1 MVDGTCP
8 ICQTPLVAGQDP
20 CPSCGAGRGPGTLT
34 RHLPAGHALQH
45 GRFTTGR
52 VLGEGGFGITYKGAH
67 RVLGHLVAIKEY
79 FPAHAQRVGT
89 AVSVPASQQAAFIRE
104 REGLL
109 KEAQVLFGLRDPS
122 IVQVYDAFQENGTA
136 YIVMEYLEGRTLEAR
151 IRQEGRIPADEVQRL
166 AQALGQALE
175 AVHAQHL
182 LHRDIKPANVM
193 LTPEGRSVLID
204 FGSARAFQR
213 DLTQRHTR
221 IVTPGYAAPE
231 QYSEEARFGLYT
243 DIFGLGATL
252 YHALTGAPPPSAIDR
267 LQSGRA
273 PSFPA
278 DLPTPLA
285 DAVRQA
291 LALRVADR
299 PSSVAMFLDLM
310 QKTPST
316 ARTKPDIPAVASASR
331 VGTKPARKTP
341 PVPASNSD
349 REVLVAL
356 YRATNGSQWLHQTGW
371 LSDARL
377 DNWFGVYTTK
387 FRPRSPLLCV
397 SALENNP
404 LSDRSSSRRIP
415 GTPGEQVLMADLNM
429 PIDNIRRLTSGHI
442 PGAQVLTSLAAHA
455 AAHTHRI
462 KLTAVIERIEQA
474 LASGAFPGLKTLV
487 GLDLSHNR
495 LSGSIPPE
503 LGRLT
508 RLQYLDLSHNRLSGS
523 IPPELGRLTRLQYLD
538 LSHNRLSGSIPP
550 ELGRLTRL
558 QYLNLSHNQLSGS
571 ITPSRISPLSIEAYE
586 SHALSAYPALGV
598 YRQPASALIEEY
610 EEYHM
615 GLSQPIPLE
624 RGQLQLARLQYLD
637 LSHNQLSG
645 RCPLP
650 PPQWRDWGWRGRER
664 VALQYLDL
672 SHNQLSGPIPP
683 LGQLAGLQYLD
694 LSHNQLSGSIMPARI
709 SLLSTKKYL
718 DLSHNQLSGSIP
730 PKLGRLTRL
739 WKRMGWVTSKE
750 SRKWEVR
757 VYYPVAGSPNTW
769 KLEIK
774 KGGVIWIM
782 SRHTDEL

>member
-1 MVDGTCP
+1 MVDDVCP
-8 ICQTPLVAGQDP
+8 ICLTPLAAGQDP

-45 GRFTTGR
+45 GRFTVGR

-67 RVLGHLVAIKEY
+67 RVLGHPVAIKEY
-79 FPAHAQRVGT
+79 FPGHAQRVGT
-89 AVSVPASQQAAFIRE
+89 SVSVPASQQAAFIRE

-109 KEAQVLFGLRDPS
+109 KEAQVLFGLRAPG

-136 YIVMEYLEGRTLEAR
+136 YIVMEYLKGRTLEAR
-151 IRQEGRIPADEVQRL
+151 IRQEGRISADEVQRL
-166 AQALGQALE
+166 AQALSQALE
-175 AVHAQHL
+175 VVHAQRL
-182 LHRDIKPANVM
+182 LHRDIKPANIV
-193 LTPEGRSVLID
+193 LTPEGRIVLID

-231 QYSEEARFGLYT
+231 QYSEEARFGPYT

-267 LQSGRA
+267 LQSGRV

-299 PSSVAMFLDLM
+299 PSSVAAFLDLM
-310 QKTPST
+310 QKPPST
-316 ARTKPDIPAVASASR
+316 ARTKPDIPATASASR
-331 VGTKPARKTP
+331 VGTKPARKTT

-349 REVLVAL
+349 RETLVAL

-397 SALENNP
+397 PALENNP
-404 LSDRSSSRRIP
+404 LSDRRP
-415 GTPGEQVLMADLNM
+415 FALNM
-429 PIDNIRRLTSGHI
+429 PIDDIRRLTSGHI
-442 PGAQVLTSLAAHA
+442 PGAQVLAYLAAHA

-462 KLTAVIERIEQA
+462 GLTTAIESIERA
-474 LASGAFPGLKTLV
+474 LASGDFPGLKTLV
-487 GLDLSHNR
+487 GLGLENNR
-495 LSGSIPPE
+495 LSGTIPPE

-508 RLQYLDLSHNRLSGS
+508 RLQYLDLSHNRLSGT

-538 LSHNRLSGSIPP
+538 LSHNRLSGTIPP
-550 ELGRLTRL
+550 ELGRLTCL
-558 QYLNLSHNQLSGS
+558 QYLDLSHNRLSGT
-571 ITPSRISPLSIEAYE
+571 ITPSRISPQSIEAYDKAYELYEAYE
-586 SHALSAYPALGV
+586 SHALGAYRKPV
-598 YRQPASALIEEY
+598 SALSIEAEAY
-610 EEYHM
+610 APSIEAYL
-615 GLSQPIPLE
+615 GLSQLSGPIPLE

-650 PPQWRDWGWRGRER
+650 PPQGRDWQGRDWRER
-664 VALQYLDL
+664 VPVPLQYLDL
-672 SHNQLSGPIPP
+672 SYNQLSGPIPP
-683 LGQLAGLQYLD
+683 MGQLARLQYLN
-694 LSHNQLSGSIMPARI
+694 LSHNRLSGTITIMPV
-709 SLLSTKKYL
+709 LSTKKYL
-718 DLSHNQLSGSIP
+718 DLSYNRLSGPIP
-730 PKLGRLTRL
+730 PMGQLTRL
-739 WKRMGWVTSKE
+739 WKKIAWVTSKE
-750 SRKWEVR
+750 SGKWEVR
-757 VYYPVAGSPNTW
+757 GYYPVAGSPNTW
-769 KLEIK
+769 KLEVK
-774 KGGVIWIM
+774 KY
-782 SRHTDEL
+782 

>member
-1 MVDGTCP
+1 MVDDVCP
-8 ICQTPLVAGQDP
+8 ICLTPLAAGQDP

-45 GRFTTGR
+45 GRFTVGR

-67 RVLGHLVAIKEY
+67 RVLGHPVAIKEY
-79 FPAHAQRVGT
+79 FPGHAQRVGT
-89 AVSVPASQQAAFIRE
+89 SVSVPASQQAAFIRE

-109 KEAQVLFGLRDPS
+109 KEAQVLFGLRAPG

-136 YIVMEYLEGRTLEAR
+136 YIAMEYLEGRTLEAR
-151 IRQEGRIPADEVQRL
+151 IRQEGRIPADKVQRL

-182 LHRDIKPANVM
+182 LHRDIKPANIV
-193 LTPEGRSVLID
+193 LTPEGRIVLID

-231 QYSEEARFGLYT
+231 QYSEEARFGPYT

-267 LQSGRA
+267 LQSGRV

-299 PSSVAMFLDLM
+299 PSSIAAFLDLM
-310 QKTPST
+310 QKPPST
-316 ARTKPDIPAVASASR
+316 ARAGSAIPAVASASR
-331 VGTKPARKTP
+331 VGTKPARKTT

-349 REVLVAL
+349 REALVAL
-356 YRATNGSQWLHQTGW
+356 YRATNGSQWLHSTGW

-397 SALENNP
+397 PALENNP
-404 LSDRSSSRRIP
+404 LSDRRP
-415 GTPGEQVLMADLNM
+415 LAALNM
-429 PIDNIRRLTSGHI
+429 PIDDIRRLTSGHI
-442 PGAQVLTSLAAHA
+442 SGAQVLAYLAAHA

-462 KLTAVIERIEQA
+462 GLTAAIESIERA
-474 LASGAFPGLKTLV
+474 LASGDFPGLKTLV
-487 GLDLSHNR
+487 GLGLENNR
-495 LSGSIPPE
+495 LSGTIPPE

-508 RLQYLDLSHNRLSGS
+508 RLQYLDLSHNRLSGA
-523 IPPELGRLTRLQYLD
+523 ITPELGRLTCLQYLD
-538 LSHNRLSGSIPP
+538 LSHNRLSGA
-550 ELGRLTRL
+550 
-558 QYLNLSHNQLSGS
+558 
-571 ITPSRISPLSIEAYE
+571 ITPSRISPQSIEAYDKAYEAYE
-586 SHALSAYPALGV
+586 SHALGAY
-598 YRQPASALIEEY
+598 RKPASALSIEAEAY
-610 EEYHM
+610 APSIEAYL
-615 GLSQPIPLE
+615 GLSQLSGPIPLE

-650 PPQWRDWGWRGRER
+650 PPQGRDWQGGGGGWWRER
-664 VALQYLDL
+664 VPVPLQYLDL
-672 SHNQLSGPIPP
+672 SYNQLSGPIPP
-683 LGQLAGLQYLD
+683 MGQ
-694 LSHNQLSGSIMPARI
+694 
-709 SLLSTKKYL
+709 
-718 DLSHNQLSGSIP
+718 
-730 PKLGRLTRL
+730 LTRL
-739 WKRMGWVTSKE
+739 WKKIAWVTSKE
-750 SRKWEVR
+750 SGKWEVR
-757 VYYPVAGSPNTW
+757 GYYPVAGSPNTW
-769 KLEIK
+769 IEVK
-774 KGGVIWIM
+774 KSGRTALM
-782 SRHTDEL
+782 S

>member
-1 MVDGTCP
+1 MVDDVCP
-8 ICQTPLVAGQDP
+8 ICLTPLASGQDP
-20 CPSCGAGRGPGTLT
+20 CPSCGAGRGPRTLT

-45 GRFTTGR
+45 GRFTVGR

-67 RVLGHLVAIKEY
+67 RVLGHPVAIKEY
-79 FPAHAQRVGT
+79 FPGHAQRVGT
-89 AVSVPASQQAAFIRE
+89 SVSVPASQQAAFIRE

-109 KEAQVLFGLRDPS
+109 KEAQVLFGLRAPG

-136 YIVMEYLEGRTLEAR
+136 YIAMEYLEGRTLEAR
-151 IRQEGRIPADEVQRL
+151 IRQEGRIPADKVQRL

-182 LHRDIKPANVM
+182 LHRDIKPANIV
-193 LTPEGRSVLID
+193 LTPEGRIVLID

-231 QYSEEARFGLYT
+231 QYSEEARFGPYT

-267 LQSGRA
+267 LQSGRV

-299 PSSVAMFLDLM
+299 PSSIAAFLDLM
-310 QKTPST
+310 QKPPST
-316 ARTKPDIPAVASASR
+316 ARAGSAIPAVASASR
-331 VGTKPARKTP
+331 VGTKPARKTT

-349 REVLVAL
+349 REALVAL
-356 YRATNGSQWLHQTGW
+356 YRATNGSQWLHSTGW

-397 SALENNP
+397 PALENNP
-404 LSDRSSSRRIP
+404 LSDRRP
-415 GTPGEQVLMADLNM
+415 LAALNM
-429 PIDNIRRLTSGHI
+429 PIDDIRRLTSGHI
-442 PGAQVLTSLAAHA
+442 SGAQVLAYLAAHA

-462 KLTAVIERIEQA
+462 GLTAAIESIERA
-474 LASGAFPGLKTLV
+474 LASGDFPGLKTLV
-487 GLDLSHNR
+487 GLGLENNR
-495 LSGSIPPE
+495 LSGAIPPE

-508 RLQYLDLSHNRLSGS
+508 RLQYLDLSHNRLSGT
-523 IPPELGRLTRLQYLD
+523 IPPELGRLTCLQYLD
-538 LSHNRLSGSIPP
+538 LSHNRLSGTIS
-550 ELGRLTRL
+550 
-558 QYLNLSHNQLSGS
+558 
-571 ITPSRISPLSIEAYE
+571 PSRISPQSIEAYDEAYE
-586 SHALSAYPALGV
+586 SHALGAY
-598 YRQPASALIEEY
+598 RKPASALSIEAEAY
-610 EEYHM
+610 APSIEAYL
-615 GLSQPIPLE
+615 GLSQLSGPIPLE

-650 PPQWRDWGWRGRER
+650 PPQGRDWQGRDWRER
-664 VALQYLDL
+664 VPVPLQYLDLSYNQLSGPIPPMGQLARLQYLDL
-672 SHNQLSGPIPP
+672 SHNRLSGTIT
-683 LGQLAGLQYLD
+683 
-694 LSHNQLSGSIMPARI
+694 IMPA
-709 SLLSTKKYL
+709 LSTKKYL
-718 DLSHNQLSGSIP
+718 DLSYNQLSGPIP
-730 PKLGRLTRL
+730 PMGQLTRL
-739 WKRMGWVTSKE
+739 WKKIAWVTSKE
-750 SRKWEVR
+750 SGKWEVR
-757 VYYPVAGSPNTW
+757 GYYPVAGSPNTW
-769 KLEIK
+769 IEVKNDK
-774 KGGVIWIM
+774 AWM
-782 SRHTDEL
+782 A